1 MTIFDTKIKWK
12 ICLGWNCKKKINQ
25 KINSKQNK

>member
-12 ICLGWNCKKKINQ
+12 ICLGWNCKKKNQ
-25 KINSKQNK
+25 SKKQFKTK